1 MIIAIYD
8 TDFDPMQIELF
19 NSYSEYYAR
28 TFSPGVYVH
37 MAIDTDKTPHGKTYN
52 DKKNALRDTAI
63 NFYNLFPM
71 FDISYLEFVT
81 ATNYFEKYARRYGL
95 ITEFTENAII

>member
-1 MIIAIYD
+1 MIIAVYD

-19 NSYSEYYAR
+19 NSYSEYSTR

-37 MAIDTDKTPHGKTYN
+37 MVIDTDKTPRSKTYN

-71 FDISYLEFVT
+71 LNISYLELATVT
-81 ATNYFEKYARRYGL
+81 SYFEKYARRYGL